1 MGGIG
6 AALPRRTTFPSTE
19 IPMIKHLARLRLLS
33 LLGGL
38 LLASACTAAP
48 GTPAPYTDGDQY
60 VSLAAPHQRL
70 SPEGKVEVVEVF
82 SYGCVHCAHFAPVAE
97 QLRKSLPKGVVFKL
111 LPAPFNDEWMP
122 FARAYYAAKQLG
134 AVERTHLALFQA
146 KFDQHYPIN
155 TLDEL
160 ADFYASHGVD
170 RARFLQIAN
179 SDAATAQMK
188 KDFALLQKWQIE
200 GTPTIVVDGK
210 YRTAHVKSLDE
221 LVDVTRWLVKRE
233 LAGK

>member
-1 MGGIG
+1 
-6 AALPRRTTFPSTE
+6 
-19 IPMIKHLARLRLLS
+19 MIKPFARLRLLS
-33 LLGGL
+33 VLGGL

-48 GTPAPYTDGDQY
+48 GTPAPFTEGDQY
-60 VSLAAPHQRL
+60 VTLPAPHERY

-82 SYGCVHCAHFAPVAE
+82 SYGCIHCAHFAPLAE

-111 LPAPFNDEWMP
+111 MPAPFNEEWLP
-122 FARAYYAAKQLG
+122 YARAYYAADKLG
-134 AVERTHLALFQA
+134 VVERTHLQLFQA

-170 RARFLQIAN
+170 RAQFMRIAT
-179 SDAATAQMK
+179 SPEATEQLK
-188 KDFALLQKWQIE
+188 KDFALLQKWQID
-200 GTPTIVVDGK
+200 GTPTLVVDGK
-210 YRTAHVKSLDE
+210 YRTTSHVKSLQE
-221 LVDVTRWLVKRE
+221 LVDLTQWLAKRE